1 MSIMDKN
8 IIKAKLGAAV
18 VIIDIVNVTGDKG
31 QLAVL
36 KELMG
41 EISNDIDNEMPYPT
55 EEGLVGM
62 FA

>member
-1 MSIMDKN
+1 MDKN

-41 EISNDIDNEMPYPT
+41 EISNDIDNDMLYPT
-55 EEGLVGM
+55 EKCLDGM
-62 FA
+62 FV